1 MQNQELSDR
10 EFVHVIKASAGSGKT
25 HRLTGEYLRLL
36 YSKPNNYRHILA
48 VTFTNKATE
57 EMKSRIVQE
66 LFNLMHGNDSDYLEQ
81 LSEEF
86 RMNEKEIR
94 AQAREILES
103 ILHDYSSFSIST
115 IDRFFQQTM
124 RAFTREIGI
133 TGGYNVEVDDTAYLP
148 EVVDTLIYELDDPK
162 NSDLAKWILDFM
174 SSKIQNN
181 QSWSI
186 RNDILGLG
194 KEIFKEKYKSL
205 SLTDKE
211 KIRDKK
217 HLTEYRKT
225 LQNVIKEFEDTLREI
240 GNKGVEI
247 MNKHGLV
254 YSDFKGGKTQS
265 KFRFFVKWANGE
277 TIDDDL
283 TSDFEN
289 LSDNI
294 DSWST
299 NTTKKLVKVTIQDAY
314 NDGLNNVVK
323 ETAKHFKSYINYNS
337 AKNILTYFYTLGILN
352 DIQQRLQ
359 QIQQEQN
366 ILFLSDTNELL
377 NKIIADSD
385 LPFIYEK
392 TGTRYNNYMID
403 EFQDTSAM
411 QWKNFR
417 PLIRESRDNN
427 NLNLVVGDVKQ
438 SIYRWRNS
446 DWRLLEDEIWND
458 LGRENIIPHILETN
472 WRSDA
477 NVILFNNTIFSVSS
491 QLLQTEYNQSLNS
504 IPDGEFKENISKK
517 ITDVYA
523 QVQQF
528 VPKKKADSCGKV
540 DITFLDNNDKENDW
554 KSQAL
559 AALPHKIEELQRE
572 GFSLKDIAI
581 LVRYNN
587 EAVEIAEYLLAYQ
600 EEHPDSKYKYD
611 IISNEA
617 LVIANAQSIKAIIAI
632 LRWSKN
638 KNDRTLKTKAI
649 YEFYRFQ
656 SDITPDEA
664 LKSFLNGEPEPKFP
678 NGTEEHLLEIL
689 RLPLYEL
696 VESFFALSKDK
707 INNKEN
713 AYVQAF
719 LDIVLSFSAQKT
731 SNIADFLD
739 WWDEKGYKKTMFLPD
754 DQDAIR
760 ILTIHKSKG
769 LGFGVV
775 IMPFAEWSIDHG
787 SSNNILW
794 CRPNIAPF
802 NDLSIVPI
810 RYKADLVDTIF
821 WKDYLEEK
829 LFTYID
835 NLNLLYV
842 AFTRAKHQISV
853 FTLKPNKKTQ
863 TLVNISDLLWMSIS
877 RSKQI
882 IGDADENQIDLEDY
896 LQVEEK
902 EAFFSIGQTDNIDKK
917 GKESAENEFTN
928 KKWQSIPFDNRLK
941 LRFKSIGYFKESG
954 KRNYG
959 TLMHELISQVETF
972 ADIEN
977 AVNSKV
983 ISGELSESDRQ
994 QTIDELKQ
1002 SLTLNDEIKSW
1013 YSGKYTILNEVVIL
1027 HPKYSFSR
1035 PDRVMIGDNEVI
1047 VVDYKFGELQ
1057 EEKYKRQV
1065 SRYMQHIK
1073 EMGYE
1078 NVSGYL
1084 FYVKLGLLIE
1094 I

>member
-1 MQNQELSDR
+1 MQNRELSDR
-10 EFVHVIKASAGSGKT
+10 QFIHVIKASAGSGKT

-66 LFNLMHGNDSDYLEQ
+66 LYNLMQGNKSDYIEQ

-94 AQAREILES
+94 ALAREILES

-148 EVVDTLIYELDDPK
+148 EVVDTMIYELDDTEK
-162 NSDLAKWILDFM
+162 KDLSKWILDFM
-174 SSKIQNN
+174 ISKIQEGKK
-181 QSWSI
+181 WSI
-186 RNDILGLG
+186 KEEILKLG

-205 SLTDKE
+205 SNTDKE
-211 KIRDKK
+211 TIQNKE
-217 HLTEYRKT
+217 HLTKYRET
-225 LQNVIKEFEDTLREI
+225 LQNVIKEFERTLREI
-240 GNKGVEI
+240 GKKGVEI
-247 MNKHGLV
+247 MNKHGLT
-254 YSDFKGGKTQS
+254 YSHFKGSTKKS
-265 KFRFFVKWANGE
+265 PFKHFVVWANGE
-277 TIDDDL
+277 VKIPTA
-283 TSDFEN
+283 TFEK
-289 LSDNI
+289 LPDNI
-294 DSWST
+294 DEWA
-299 NTTKKLVKVTIQDAY
+299 TKSIDQATLSAIQSAY
-314 NDGLNNVVK
+314 DNGLNDAVK
-323 ETAKHFKSYINYNS
+323 KAISHFENYIFYNS
-337 AKNILTYFYTLGILN
+337 ANTILTYFYTLGILN

-366 ILFLSDTNELL
+366 ILFLSDTTELL

-392 TGTRYNNYMID
+392 TGTRYTNYMID

-411 QWKNFR
+411 QWTNFR
-417 PLIRESRDNN
+417 PLIRESHDNN

-458 LGRENIIPHILETN
+458 LGKENIRPHVLETN

-528 VPKKKADSCGKV
+528 VPKKKADSSGKV
-540 DITFLDNNDKENDW
+540 DITFLDNSEKDW
-554 KSQAL
+554 MSQAL
-559 AALPHKIEELQRE
+559 ERLPRKIEELQDA
-572 GFSLKDIAI
+572 GFKLKDIAI
-581 LVRYNN
+581 LVRRNT

-600 EEHPDSKYKYD
+600 EDNPDSKYKYD

-632 LRWSKN
+632 LRWATN
-638 KNDRTLKTKAI
+638 QNDRTVKTLAV
-649 YEFYRFQ
+649 YEFYRFH
-656 SDITPDEA
+656 SDISPDEA
-664 LKSFLNGEPEPKFP
+664 LKSFLDGDSEPEFP
-678 NGTEEHLLEIL
+678 DGMEAHLHDLL

-696 VESFFALSKDK
+696 VESFFALSEEK
-707 INNKEN
+707 INEKES

-719 LDIVLSFSAQKT
+719 LDIVLNFSTQRT
-731 SNIADFLD
+731 SNIADFLS
-739 WWDEKGYKKTMFLPD
+739 WWDEKGYKKNLFLPD

-775 IMPFAEWSIDHG
+775 IMPFAEWDIDHDYRK
-787 SSNNILW
+787 NNIIW

-802 NDLSIVPI
+802 NDVSIFPI
-810 RYKADLVDTIF
+810 KYKTDLVDTIF
-821 WKDYLEEK
+821 REDYLEEK

-835 NLNLLYV
+835 NINLLYV

-853 FTLKPNKKTQ
+853 FTPKPTKKTE
-863 TLVNISDLLWMSIS
+863 TLTTISDLLWMSVS

-882 IGDADENQIDLEDY
+882 IGDANEYQIDLEDY
-896 LQVEEK
+896 LQVEEN

-917 GKESAENEFTN
+917 ENESAENEFTS
-928 KKWQSIPFDNRLK
+928 KKWQSTPFDNRLK
-941 LRFKSIGYFKESG
+941 LRFKSIGYFNESG
-954 KRNYG
+954 KRDYG
-959 TLMHELISQVETF
+959 TLMHELISQVETI

-983 ISGELSESDRQ
+983 ISGELSESYRQ

-1002 SLTLNDEIKSW
+1002 SLTLNDEIKNW
-1013 YSGKYTILNEVVIL
+1013 YSGKYTILNEVMIL

-1065 SRYMQHIK
+1065 AHYMQHIR
-1073 EMGYE
+1073 EMGYK

-1084 FYVKLGLLIE
+1084 FYVKLGVLDKI
-1094 I
+1094 

>member
-1 MQNQELSDR
+1 MQNRELSDR
-10 EFVHVIKASAGSGKT
+10 QFIHVIKASAGSGKT

-66 LFNLMHGNDSDYLEQ
+66 LYNLMHGNDSDYLGQ

-86 RMNEKEIR
+86 RMNEEEIR

-148 EVVDTLIYELDDPK
+148 EVVETLIYELDDPK

-211 KIRDKK
+211 KIQDKS

-225 LQNVIKEFEDTLREI
+225 LQSIVKDFERTLCEI
-240 GNKGVEI
+240 GEKGVSI
-247 MNKHGLV
+247 MKQHGLT
-254 YSDFKGGKTQS
+254 YSDFKGSSRSPFKH
-265 KFRFFVKWANGE
+265 FVEWANGNVKTPTATFE
-277 TIDDDL
+277 KLPDNINEWTTKSIDQATLSAIQSAYDNRLND
-283 TSDFEN
+283 TVKEAINHFEN
-289 LSDNI
+289 
-294 DSWST
+294 
-299 NTTKKLVKVTIQDAY
+299 
-314 NDGLNNVVK
+314 
-323 ETAKHFKSYINYNS
+323 YIFYNS
-337 AKNILTYFYTLGILN
+337 ANTILTYFYTLGILN

-366 ILFLSDTNELL
+366 ILFLSDTTELL

-411 QWKNFR
+411 QWTNFR
-417 PLIRESRDNN
+417 PLIRESHDNN

-458 LGRENIIPHILETN
+458 LGKENIRPHVLETN

-477 NVILFNNTIFSVSS
+477 NVILFNNTIFNIASK
-491 QLLQTEYNQSLNS
+491 LLQTEYNESLNS

-540 DITFLDNNDKENDW
+540 DITFLDNSEKDW
-554 KSQAL
+554 MSQAL
-559 AALPHKIEELQRE
+559 ERLPRKIEELQRE
-572 GFSLKDIAI
+572 GFRLKDIAI
-581 LVRYNN
+581 LVRRNT

-600 EEHPDSKYKYD
+600 EENPNSEYKYD

-632 LRWSKN
+632 LRWVTN
-638 KNDRTLKTKAI
+638 QNDCTIKTLAV
-649 YEFYRFQ
+649 YEFYRFH
-656 SDITPDEA
+656 SDISPDEA
-664 LKSFLNGEPEPKFP
+664 LKSFLDADSEPEFP
-678 NGTEEHLLEIL
+678 NGMEAHLHDLL

-696 VESFFALSKDK
+696 VESFFALSEEK
-707 INNKEN
+707 INEKES

-719 LDIVLSFSAQKT
+719 LDIVLNFSTQRT
-731 SNIADFLD
+731 SNIADFLS
-739 WWDEKGYKKTMFLPD
+739 WWDEKGYKKNLFLPD

-760 ILTIHKSKG
+760 IVSIHKSKG

-775 IMPFAEWSIDHG
+775 IMPFAEWSIDH
-787 SSNNILW
+787 NPQHTNIIW

-810 RYKADLVDTIF
+810 RYGKGLIDTIF

-835 NLNLLYV
+835 NINLLYV

-853 FTLKPNKKTQ
+853 FTPKPTKKTE
-863 TLVNISDLLWMSIS
+863 TLTTISDLLWMSVS

-882 IGDADENQIDLEDY
+882 IGDANEHQIDLEDY
-896 LQVEEK
+896 LQVEEN

-917 GKESAENEFTN
+917 ENESAENEFTS
-928 KKWQSIPFDNRLK
+928 KKWQSTPFDNRLK
-941 LRFKSIGYFKESG
+941 LRFKSIGYFNESG
-954 KRNYG
+954 KRDYG
-959 TLMHELISQVETF
+959 TLMHELISQVETI

-977 AVNSKV
+977 AVNSKI
-983 ISGELSESDRQ
+983 ISGELYESDRQ
-994 QTIDELKQ
+994 QTINELKQ

-1013 YSGKYTILNEVVIL
+1013 YSGKYSILNEVMIL
-1027 HPKYSFSR
+1027 HPNYSFSR

-1065 SRYMQHIK
+1065 SHYMQHIR
-1073 EMGYE
+1073 EMGYT

-1084 FYVKLGLLIE
+1084 FYVKLGVLDKI
-1094 I
+1094 